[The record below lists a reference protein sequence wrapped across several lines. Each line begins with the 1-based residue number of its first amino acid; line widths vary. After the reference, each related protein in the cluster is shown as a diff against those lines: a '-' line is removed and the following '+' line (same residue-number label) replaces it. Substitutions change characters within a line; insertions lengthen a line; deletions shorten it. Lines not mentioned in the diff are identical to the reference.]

1 MIKHINEY
9 MLFYV
14 VKLPF
19 AFIEIMSDPGIGTYV
34 RHWLH
39 YSNLASSF
47 FKQFGAARKI
57 RDDYENNI
65 ITTLRQR
72 NIENAIIQINGG
84 QIRIT
89 TKREP
94 NQLSLTRIE
103 ELINGY
109 YKQRGG
115 KDETKDIMLFIRA
128 NRGYSIAKSLKQ
140 SGMVGGSTEPKAI
153 L

>member
-1 MIKHINEY
+1 

-14 VKLPF
+14 VKLPR

-65 ITTLRQR
+65 IMTLRQR

-94 NQLSLTRIE
+94 NQLSLTRME
-103 ELINGY
+103 ELISGY

>member
-1 MIKHINEY
+1 MN
-9 MLFYV
+9 
-14 VKLPF
+14 
-19 AFIEIMSDPGIGTYV
+19 DPGIGTYV
-34 RHWLH
+34 RYWLH

-65 ITTLRQR
+65 ITILQQR

-94 NQLSLTRIE
+94 NQLSLGRIE

-115 KDETKDIMLFIRA
+115 KDETKDIMLFIKA
-128 NRGYSIAKSLKQ
+128 NRGYSVAKSLKQ
-140 SGMVGGSTEPKAI
+140 SGIPVSSATENKAI

>member
-1 MIKHINEY
+1 
-9 MLFYV
+9 MLFYIF
-14 VKLPF
+14 KLTVP
-19 AFIEIMSDPGIGTYV
+19 FIEIMTDPGIGTYV
-34 RHWLH
+34 RYWLH

-65 ITTLRQR
+65 ISILQQR
-72 NIENAIIQINGG
+72 NIENAVIQINGG

-103 ELINGY
+103 ELISGY

-115 KDETKDIMLFIRA
+115 KDETKDIMLFIKA
-128 NRGYSIAKSLKQ
+128 NRGYSVAKSLKQ
-140 SGMVGGSTEPKAI
+140 SGMPNPSEQKAI

>member
-1 MIKHINEY
+1 

-19 AFIEIMSDPGIGTYV
+19 VFIEIMSDPGIGTYV

-65 ITTLRQR
+65 IMTLRQR

-89 TKREP
+89 SKREP

-103 ELINGY
+103 ELING
-109 YKQRGG
+109 
-115 KDETKDIMLFIRA
+115 
-128 NRGYSIAKSLKQ
+128 
-140 SGMVGGSTEPKAI
+140 
-153 L
+153 

>member
-1 MIKHINEY
+1 

-103 ELINGY
+103 ELISGY

-140 SGMVGGSTEPKAI
+140 SGMVGGTTEPRAI